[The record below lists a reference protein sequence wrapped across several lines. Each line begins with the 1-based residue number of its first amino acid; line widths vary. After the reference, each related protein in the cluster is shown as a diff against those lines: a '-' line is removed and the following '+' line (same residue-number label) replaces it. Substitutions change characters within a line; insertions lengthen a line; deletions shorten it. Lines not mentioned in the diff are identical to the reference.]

1 MANGPKDEPG
11 APRQQDQAE
20 GEREDVEGGGSD
32 KDNLNVPRQQDQA
45 EGEPEDV
52 EGDLEAQ
59 KKK

>member
-20 GEREDVEGGGSD
+20 GEREDVEG
-32 KDNLNVPRQQDQA
+32 
-45 EGEPEDV
+45 
-52 EGDLEAQ
+52 DLEAQ